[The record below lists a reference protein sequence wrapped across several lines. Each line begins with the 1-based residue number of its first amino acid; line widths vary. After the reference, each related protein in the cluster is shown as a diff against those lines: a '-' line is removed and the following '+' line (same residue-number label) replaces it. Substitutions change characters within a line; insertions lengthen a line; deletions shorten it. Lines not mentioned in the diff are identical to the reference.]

1 MAVRR
6 CVMRT
11 IAALA
16 GVCVAVGADCAIQI
30 EKPTQPETPRV
41 PSGGLDTPWLKEER
55 VQLGITNVLDDFHEA
70 AAKADFE
77 KYFRHW
83 TEASV
88 FLGTDAT
95 ERWVG
100 NEFKEFARPH
110 FEKGKGWKYV
120 PRDRKVTMAPDG
132 EHAFF
137 DELLDNEKLGVCR
150 GSGVMRQEKGEWFI
164 MQYNLSIP
172 VPNDLAERVVGLI
185 KAGPP
190 KTPEGERKHI
200 E

>member
-1 MAVRR
+1 MKSV
-6 CVMRT
+6 
-11 IAALA
+11 AALA
-16 GVCVAVGADCAIQI
+16 GMCAAVSVAWAVQR
-30 EKPTQPETPRV
+30 QPLDQPQTGRPIT
-41 PSGGLDTPWLKEER
+41 SGLDTPWNKDDR
-55 VQLGITNVLDDFHEA
+55 VQLGIENVLNDFHEA
-70 AAKADFE
+70 AAAADFDR
-77 KYFRHW
+77 YFKHW

-100 NEFKEFARPH
+100 NEFKDFARPH
-110 FEKGKGWKYV
+110 FEKGKGWKYLT
-120 PRDRKVTMAPDG
+120 RDSKVTMAPDG
-132 EHAFF
+132 EHAFC

-150 GSGVMRQEKGEWFI
+150 GSGVLRKEKGEWMI

-185 KAGPP
+185 RAGVPKA
-190 KTPEGERKHI
+190 PEGERKHQ